1 MGARFQSHQKQKK
14 IISELIVRVVKPL
27 LLGFIFIICTGWWP
41 LHFTVLSWYQ
51 EVVAWGAQLILKLS
65 QIKHP
70 ESWAGFWADDACA
83 SQWLGLLSLLFNW
96 WLDTNF
102 YGFIRRL
109 LLFQIRA
116 AKRWYFNRIQ
126 KNTLGCVR
134 GVILT
139 RLLKLEELSSRGPP
153 HRHLYI
159 STLLFSA
166 SVSSRWGGLHF
177 GLIVWYYV
185 FRWWLFRL
193 LLPTRTFQCPEGVNT
208 DPLVV

>member
-1 MGARFQSHQKQKK
+1 MGALFQSHQKQKK

-70 ESWAGFWADDACA
+70 ESWAGFWTDDACA
-83 SQWLGLLSLLFNW
+83 SQWLGLLSVLFNW

-126 KNTLGCVR
+126 RKHAWYIVSVELFWQDFSSWRSYHPVDLLIALVYYYTSFLHLRVFQVR
-134 GVILT
+134 GAALWIDSMIL
-139 RLLKLEELSSRGPP
+139 R
-153 HRHLYI
+153 
-159 STLLFSA
+159 
-166 SVSSRWGGLHF
+166 V
-177 GLIVWYYV
+177 
-185 FRWWLFRL
+185 
-193 LLPTRTFQCPEGVNT
+193 
-208 DPLVV
+208 